1 MRRIT
6 YGDQVLAN
14 LTGYKYNTDYP
25 LLDPRETAFCEN
37 DKWYVSQINGH
48 ISELNQPQVIEAE
61 IIFEI
66 ATKAKK
72 ALKDAGLII

>member
-14 LTGYKYNTDYP
+14 LTGYKHSTDYP

-37 DKWYVSQINGH
+37 DK
-48 ISELNQPQVIEAE
+48 
-61 IIFEI
+61 
-66 ATKAKK
+66 
-72 ALKDAGLII
+72 